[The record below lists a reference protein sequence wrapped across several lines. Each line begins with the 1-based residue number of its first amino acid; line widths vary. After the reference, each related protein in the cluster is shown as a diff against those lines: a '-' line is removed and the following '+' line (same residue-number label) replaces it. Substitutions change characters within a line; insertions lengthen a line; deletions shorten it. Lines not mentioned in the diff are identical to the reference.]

1 MSKYTT
7 LLFDLDNTLLDFTR
21 SEYVCIQKLFNEN
34 GLPSDDAAVKRYSEI
49 NDMYWKA
56 FERGEIKAEQIYTGR
71 FETFAAEKKIVLNP
85 EALSSGYLKKLS
97 SCVIKMPYCD
107 EILSYCKEKG
117 YTLAVITNGI
127 PSCQRGRI
135 GLSGIDNY
143 ISHLFISQEIGDPK
157 PEAAFFD
164 KVFEEI
170 EEKDKSKILV
180 IGDSPTSDIKGAINV
195 GIDSCFVGQHCSQ
208 ATYTVKNLNELK
220 TIL

>member
-21 SEYVCIQKLFNEN
+21 SEYVCIKELFYES
-34 GLPSDDAAVKRYSEI
+34 GLPCDDAAIKRYSEI

-56 FERGEIKAEQIYTGR
+56 FERGEIRAEQIYTGR
-71 FETFAAEKKIVLNP
+71 FETFAAEKNVKLNP
-85 EALSSGYLKKLS
+85 ESLAKGYLEKLS
-97 SCVIKMPYCD
+97 NCVIKMPYCD

-127 PSCQRGRI
+127 PKCQRGRI

-143 ISHLFISQEIGDPK
+143 ISHLFISQEIGVPK
-157 PEAAFFD
+157 PKVAFFD
-164 KVFEEI
+164 KVFAEI

-180 IGDSPTSDIKGAINV
+180 IGDSPTSDIKGAVNV
-195 GIDSCFVGQHCSQ
+195 GIDSCFVGKTCSQ

>member
-21 SEYVCIQKLFNEN
+21 SEYICIQELFRES
-34 GLPSDDAAVKRYSEI
+34 GLPCDDASVKRYSEI
-49 NDMYWKA
+49 NDMYWKV
-56 FERGEIKAEQIYTGR
+56 FERGEIEAEEIYTGR
-71 FETFAAEKKIVLNP
+71 FDTLSAEKGIP
-85 EALSSGYLKKLS
+85 MDSAALAKGYLEKLS
-97 SCVIKMPYCD
+97 GCIMKMPYCD

-127 PSCQRGRI
+127 PKCQRGRI
-135 GLSGIDNY
+135 GLSGIDRY
-143 ISHLFISQEIGDPK
+143 ISHLFVSQEIGVPK
-157 PEAAFFD
+157 PEAAFFQ
-164 KVFEEI
+164 KVFEGI

-180 IGDSPTSDIKGAINV
+180 IGDSPTSDIKGAVNV
-195 GIDSCFVGQHCSQ
+195 GVDSCFVGKACSQ